1 MDEFISRAEHKE
13 FADKIEREDERQNKR
28 IAGLEESI
36 KQIYVLNTS
45 VEKIAI
51 SIETLT
57 KEVGKQNDRLKAIEE
72 KPAQNWDKLVWAIG
86 GAVLSAVIAFIL
98 KGIGIL

>member
-1 MDEFISRAEHKE
+1 MEDFVTVALHNE
-13 FADKIEREDERQNKR
+13 FAEKIKAEDERQNNR

-57 KEVGKQNDRLKAIEE
+57 REVGKQNERLKAIEE
-72 KPAQNWDKLVWAIG
+72 KPSQNWDKLVWLVG
-86 GAVLSAVIAFIL
+86 GAFITAIIALVIKQMGL
-98 KGIGIL
+98 